1 MRKAHTLVESI
12 MVIVLVGIISFV
24 FSLYIQ
30 EGFNSWQFLSGQKS
44 ISLSARAALNRMVR
58 EIKMIDP
65 SFPII
70 FNDVSLSFRH
80 VDHREISYSQIGTDL
95 YLNDDV
101 LLSNLAPGG
110 LSFSYKDAD
119 GAPAVNQ
126 EDLRVVVCR
135 LTVVKDENRFVI
147 ESSAAL
153 RMRML

>member
-58 EIKMIDP
+58 EIKLADN
-65 SFPII
+65 II
-70 FNDVSLSFRH
+70 LLNDHELFFEDVAHQFVH
-80 VDHREISYSQIGTDL
+80 YTQDGTDL
-95 YLNDDV
+95 KLNDDI

-110 LSFSYKDAD
+110 LSFSYKAAD
-119 GAPAVNQ
+119 GAPAINS
-126 EDLRVVVCR
+126 EDVRVVVCR
-135 LTVVKDENRFVI
+135 LTVVKDENKFVI

>member
-58 EIKMIDP
+58 EIKLADTIDLVQLKEF
-65 SFPII
+65 SFTDI
-70 FNDVSLSFRH
+70 NNRW
-80 VDHREISYSQIGTDL
+80 ISYSQNGTNL
-95 YLNDDV
+95 EYKHIDV
-101 LLSNLAPGG
+101 LLSDLDPDNG
-110 LSFSYKDAD
+110 LQFTYLDAQ
-119 GAPAVNQ
+119 GAPTWVSADV
-126 EDLRVVVCR
+126 RVVVCR
-135 LTVVKDENRFVI
+135 LTVVKDANKFVI

>member
-58 EIKMIDP
+58 EIKKAETI
-65 SFPII
+65 SFM
-70 FNDVSLSFRH
+70 NDGEFVFEG
-80 VDHREISYSQIGTDL
+80 VGPPQISYSQNGTDL
-95 YLNDDV
+95 MRDDDV
-101 LLSNLAPGG
+101 LLANLAPGG
-110 LSFSYKDAD
+110 LSFSYRDAN
-119 GAPAVNQ
+119 GAPALNPDDV
-126 EDLRVVVCR
+126 RVVVCR
-135 LTVVKDENRFVI
+135 LTVVKDDNKFVI